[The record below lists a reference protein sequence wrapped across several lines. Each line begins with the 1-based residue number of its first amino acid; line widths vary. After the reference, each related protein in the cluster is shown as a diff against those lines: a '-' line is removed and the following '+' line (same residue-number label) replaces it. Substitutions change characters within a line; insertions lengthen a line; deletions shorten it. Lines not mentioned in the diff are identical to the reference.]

1 MRTDQMSEEVT
12 ERKANRRHSA
22 EFKAQ
27 VIAQCRVRGASVIAV
42 AKANGIGDSLLY
54 SWIAK
59 HRSKSIA
66 PSKPS
71 AAEFIEL
78 PVSQASDMP
87 IHVEVRKGSLQMS
100 IDWPSS
106 AAVAAAVWLRE
117 VLA

>member
-12 ERKANRRHSA
+12 ERMANRRHSA

-27 VIAQCRVRGASVIAV
+27 VVAQCLVRGASVIAV
-42 AKANGIGDSLLY
+42 AKANGISDSLLY
-54 SWIAK
+54 SWISK

-117 VLA
+117 VLT

>member
-1 MRTDQMSEEVT
+1 MRTDQMSEEVS
-12 ERKANRRHSA
+12 ERKANRRHSE

-27 VIAQCRVRGASVIAV
+27 VVAQCLVRGASVIAV

-59 HRSKSIA
+59 HRAKSIS
-66 PSKPS
+66 PIKPS
-71 AAEFIEL
+71 AAKFIEL
-78 PVSQASDMP
+78 PVSHTSGMP

>member
-27 VIAQCRVRGASVIAV
+27 VVAQCLVRGASVIAV

-54 SWIAK
+54 SWLAK
-59 HRSKSIA
+59 HRAKSIS

-71 AAEFIEL
+71 VAQFIEL
-78 PVSQASDMP
+78 PVSQVPNAP

-106 AAVAAAVWLRE
+106 AAVGAAVWLCE

>member
-1 MRTDQMSEEVT
+1 MSEEVT

-27 VIAQCRVRGASVIAV
+27 VVAQCLVHGASVIAV

-59 HRSKSIA
+59 HKAPKAKSISPSKS
-66 PSKPS
+66 S

-78 PVSQASDMP
+78 PMSKVSDAP
-87 IHVEVRKGSLQMS
+87 IHVELRKGSLQMS

-106 AAVAAAVWLRE
+106 AAVSAAVWLRE

>member
-1 MRTDQMSEEVT
+1 MRTDQMIEEVT
-12 ERKANRRHSA
+12 ERKANRRHSS

-27 VIAQCRVRGASVIAV
+27 VVAQCLVRGASVLAV
-42 AKANGIGDSLLY
+42 AKTNGIGDSLLY

-59 HRSKSIA
+59 HRAKSIS

-71 AAEFIEL
+71 ATEFIEL
-78 PVSQASDMP
+78 PVSRASDMP
-87 IHVEVRKGSLQMS
+87 IHIEVRKGSLQMS

-106 AAVAAAVWLRE
+106 AAVGAAVWLRE

>member
-1 MRTDQMSEEVT
+1 MSEEVT

-27 VIAQCRVRGASVIAV
+27 VVAQCLVRGASVIAI
-42 AKANGIGDSLLY
+42 AKANGIGDSLAY

-59 HRSKSIA
+59 HKGNKAKSSS

-71 AAEFIEL
+71 ATPFIEL
-78 PVSQASDMP
+78 PMSKVSDVP

-100 IDWPSS
+100 IDWPIS
-106 AAVAAAVWLRE
+106 AAVSAAVWLRE